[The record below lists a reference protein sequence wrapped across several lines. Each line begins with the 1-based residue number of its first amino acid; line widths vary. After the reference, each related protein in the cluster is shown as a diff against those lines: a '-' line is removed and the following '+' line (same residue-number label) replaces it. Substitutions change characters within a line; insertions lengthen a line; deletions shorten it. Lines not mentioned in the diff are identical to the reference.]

1 MKMLRTS
8 DEAYKRLVVEKAEL
22 QKKVEA
28 LEDFL
33 SKARKAEI
41 KDITLQEI
49 HILEEQ
55 LHYMRGY
62 LRLLNE
68 RIGSVTS

>member
-1 MKMLRTS
+1 MLRTS

-41 KDITLQEI
+41 KDITLSEI

>member
-1 MKMLRTS
+1 MLRTS